1 MSERVAIETPV
12 LRKNDEYAAENRL
25 WFDQRGVVVVNIM
38 SAPGA
43 GKTALLEQTLPMFG
57 ERFSCAVIEGDL
69 QTDLDAERIRSVG
82 VRAHQINTTCCHL
95 DARMVQGAAETF
107 NDSLPE
113 LLFIENIGNLVC
125 PASYDLGEHLKV
137 TLFSVVEGADKPK
150 KYPKMFRMSDCVV
163 LNKADLLPYSG
174 VALEQLLSNVH
185 DVSPEAAVFT
195 LSARKGDGL
204 REWVDWLTARVAKL
218 KAEL

>member
-1 MSERVAIETPV
+1 MSERVAVETPV
-12 LRKNDEYAAENRL
+12 LKKNDEYAAANRR
-25 WFDQRGVVVVNIM
+25 WFAELGMAVINIM

-43 GKTALLEQTLPMFG
+43 GKTTLLEKTLPMLAG
-57 ERFSCAVIEGDL
+57 RYSCAVIEGDL
-69 QTDLDAERIRSVG
+69 QTDLDAQRIRRVG

-95 DARMVQGAAETF
+95 DARMVEGAVETF
-107 NDSLPE
+107 RESPPE
-113 LLFIENIGNLVC
+113 VLFIENIGNLVC
-125 PASYDLGEHLKV
+125 PASYDLGEAVKV

-174 VALEQLLSNVH
+174 VELDELLRNVR

-195 LSARKGDGL
+195 VSARTGEGL
-204 REWVDWLTARVAKL
+204 AEWVEWLAGRVDQVKGR
-218 KAEL
+218 

>member
-1 MSERVAIETPV
+1 MSERVAVETPV
-12 LRKNDEYAAENRL
+12 LRKNDEYAAENRR
-25 WFDQRGVVVVNIM
+25 WFTERGIAVVNIM

-43 GKTALLEQTLPMFG
+43 GKTTLLEKTLPMFG
-57 ERFSCAVIEGDL
+57 ERFRCAVIEGDL
-69 QTDLDAERIRSVG
+69 QTDLDAERIRRVG

-107 NDSLPE
+107 IDALPQV
-113 LLFIENIGNLVC
+113 LFIENIGNLVC

-174 VALEQLLSNVH
+174 VALEELLANVH
-185 DVSPEAAVFT
+185 DVSPVAAVFT
-195 LSARKGDGL
+195 LSARTGEGL
-204 REWVDWLTARVAKL
+204 REWVDWLSGKIGEVRAGR
-218 KAEL
+218 